1 MPKLRLGIDVGGTF
15 TDVVAIDALSRELV
29 ASVKVPTTHD
39 APEGVAAG
47 IVAGIREL
55 FARHGIDP
63 ADVAFIAHS
72 TTQATNALLEGDV
85 ARVAVIGLLR
95 GITPLARAQ
104 MRFPPVPLAPGAL
117 FSPRFSFHRAVE
129 DAVADVEG
137 NSDVEAVAVSMP
149 FAVDKPA
156 DEERVVAYARS
167 RGAAATAGHEVSSMY
182 GLRARTR
189 TAALNAA
196 ILPKMTRTAQMTA
209 EAVDRAT
216 IAVPLMIMRSDGGVM
231 DVREIE
237 RRPILT
243 LLSGPAAGVAGAL
256 LHENVTDGIFV
267 EVGGTS
273 ADCSAIRA
281 GMPQMRP
288 ARVGGHR
295 TMLRTLD
302 VRTLAIGGGSM
313 VRADAHSI
321 VDVGP
326 RSAHIAG
333 LHYVCFSD
341 PSLLEGARIERV
353 RPTAHDPDD
362 YVAVVAADGT
372 RMALTTTCAA
382 NMLDE
387 VPEGAFARGNAEAAK
402 RGFEILARETG
413 ADATSLAT
421 AVLEKAAAKILST
434 VRELIADY
442 ELDPQTLTVVGGGGG
457 AGAIVPFAA
466 RRSHFDFRLAR
477 NAEVISPIGVALALV
492 REVVERTVVAP
503 TPEQIV
509 AIRREAQDAVV
520 ASGAS
525 PDRVEVTVEIDPQR
539 NLVRATA
546 TGATEMSETAAHGVR
561 SAAERIRIAARLM
574 RVEPPSVRIAG
585 ETPLL
590 TVYEAQR
597 PVKTRFGRHAT
608 LRDLRVLDE
617 RGVAR
622 LSLRD
627 AAVTQTIAGDV
638 QRVLPQA
645 IENGTNFGDVGRAL
659 PDLYLLHGG
668 RIADFSGLASAVQAA
683 ALAAEELTGRDSAAP
698 VVILT
703 AKRNA

>member
-15 TDVVAIDALSRELV
+15 TDVVAIDAVSRELL
-29 ASVKVPTTHD
+29 ASVKVPTSHD

-55 FARHGIDP
+55 FARGAVDP
-63 ADVAFIAHS
+63 VDVAFIAHS

-95 GITPLARAQ
+95 GLTPVARAH
-104 MRFPPVPLAPGAL
+104 MRFPSVPLAPGAV
-117 FSPRFSFHRAVE
+117 FSPEFHFHRGVEEARAAVDGIVDT
-129 DAVADVEG
+129 DAI
-137 NSDVEAVAVSMP
+137 AVSMP
-149 FAVDKPA
+149 FAVDSPG
-156 DEERVVAYARS
+156 DEELVVNYARS
-167 RGAAATAGHEVSSMY
+167 RGTAATAGHEVSSMY

-196 ILPKMTRTAQMTA
+196 ILPKMTRTAQMTDA
-209 EAVDRAT
+209 AVRNAT

-273 ADCSAIRA
+273 SDCSAIRA

-313 VRADAHSI
+313 VRASAHAI

-341 PSLLEGARIERV
+341 EARLDGAHIERV
-353 RPTAHDPDD
+353 RPTAHDPED
-362 YVAVVAADGT
+362 YIAIIARDGS
-372 RMALTTTCAA
+372 RLALTTTCAA
-382 NMLDE
+382 NAMD
-387 VPEGAFARGNAEAAK
+387 VIPEGAFARGNAAAAR
-402 RGFEILARETG
+402 RGFELLAREIGT
-413 ADATSLAT
+413 DANTLAT
-421 AVLEKAAAKILST
+421 AVLEKAAEKILGT

-442 ELDPQTLTVVGGGGG
+442 ELDPQTLTVIGGGGG
-457 AGAIVPFAA
+457 AGAIVPYAA
-466 RRSHFDFRLAR
+466 QRSHFDFRLAR

-492 REVVERTVVAP
+492 REVVERTIVAP

-546 TGATEMSETAAHGVR
+546 TGATEMSETAAHTVR
-561 SAAERIRIAARLM
+561 SPEERLTMAARLM
-574 RVEPPSVRIAG
+574 RVDAGAVRIAG

-590 TVYEAQR
+590 SVYEAER
-597 PVKTRFGRHAT
+597 SIRTRLARHA
-608 LRDLRVLDE
+608 LRRDLRVLDE

-622 LSLRD
+622 LALRD
-627 AAVTQTIAGDV
+627 AGITQTSAGDV
-638 QRVLPQA
+638 EATLPRL
-645 IENGTNFGDVGRAL
+645 IENATNFGDVGRAL

-668 RIADFSGLASAVQAA
+668 RIADFSGLASAEQAL
-683 ALAAEELTGRDSAAP
+683 ALAAEELSGGEPSAP
-698 VVILT
+698 VIVLT
-703 AKRNA
+703 AKRTA